1 MPLDARVKPDA
12 ESIDRHVD
20 HLQDLWSEAH
30 SVWRETDTYIHRTFE
45 VFPAALNRKGYHPAQ
60 SKAILDHAADT
71 QMSFAPIV
79 HRPPAGTGDI
89 HKQRADRVE
98 PAVKAILDDC
108 SLLEPVLPYKAA
120 GKNLLAY
127 GYTNMMGPVLDL
139 RNRMSRP
146 RRKRGQTVEDFQY
159 QESMYEAATHGWN
172 PYRLHVCSPDEVLMD
187 PMDKIPAIAV
197 RTRSW
202 WAYELEYLSI
212 EKSKQR
218 RGVSYAMPYSMGDK
232 DPYES
237 IDAYDVWS
245 AWYHCVK
252 LKNGEILWIEN
263 NAWGFQPF
271 SHCFSGYGQLPTGQ
285 KFNPKYWAEGI
296 LDPVKESLKLGA
308 QEATAKHSAL
318 MRAAYA
324 KPGTRLDAAEAAQR
338 MGDDIIQGEAGD
350 FWIEQTPQLPAWL
363 FQTGIE
369 LQSDIEQGTFS
380 RQVSGFR
387 EQGVSTVG
395 QQAILSTAASRKFAG
410 VNEQMNS
417 LASIGASNLLRLAE
431 KLDTPV
437 RMGEHKLDPKDIE
450 GNYRISIEFKYIDP
464 VLRLQE
470 SEFAMRERMAR
481 LISDEDY
488 WSVSGKEDA
497 SGIRKRILK
506 DEIRQMPEVKEYMQG
521 LVMREMGLEEIV
533 SRAAA
538 EAQARLQG
546 PAGMGGALT
555 EQPQNGTR
563 PDVPAVAA
571 RQMNQALTPDT
582 YRPDQGRQGL

>member
-1 MPLDARVKPDA
+1 
-12 ESIDRHVD
+12 
-20 HLQDLWSEAH
+20 
-30 SVWRETDTYIHRTFE
+30 
-45 VFPAALNRKGYHPAQ
+45 
-60 SKAILDHAADT
+60 
-71 QMSFAPIV
+71 
-79 HRPPAGTGDI
+79 
-89 HKQRADRVE
+89 
-98 PAVKAILDDC
+98 
-108 SLLEPVLPYKAA
+108 
-120 GKNLLAY
+120 
-127 GYTNMMGPVLDL
+127 
-139 RNRMSRP
+139 
-146 RRKRGQTVEDFQY
+146 
-159 QESMYEAATHGWN
+159 
-172 PYRLHVCSPDEVLMD
+172 
-187 PMDKIPAIAV
+187 
-197 RTRSW
+197 
-202 WAYELEYLSI
+202 
-212 EKSKQR
+212 
-218 RGVSYAMPYSMGDK
+218 
-232 DPYES
+232 
-237 IDAYDVWS
+237 
-245 AWYHCVK
+245 
-252 LKNGEILWIEN
+252 
-263 NAWGFQPF
+263 
-271 SHCFSGYGQLPTGQ
+271 
-285 KFNPKYWAEGI
+285 
-296 LDPVKESLKLGA
+296 
-308 QEATAKHSAL
+308 
-318 MRAAYA
+318 
-324 KPGTRLDAAEAAQR
+324 
-338 MGDDIIQGEAGD
+338 
-350 FWIEQTPQLPAWL
+350 